1 METLM
6 SALIAFVV
14 IVIIGDVFGSFGA
27 RLLTRPGVDPP
38 VWAAPLIRKWEQ
50 LLEADDVY
58 FGL

>member
-1 METLM
+1 M